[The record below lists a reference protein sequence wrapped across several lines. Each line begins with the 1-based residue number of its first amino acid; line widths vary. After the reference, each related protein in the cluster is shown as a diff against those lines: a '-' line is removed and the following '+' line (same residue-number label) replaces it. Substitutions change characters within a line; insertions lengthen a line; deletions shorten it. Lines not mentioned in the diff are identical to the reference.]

1 MLRSG
6 RFYRTFHILR
16 DKGLQKK
23 ITGGCAMTKNIKKED
38 DIYGLVINLGRS
50 SYYYEYTSFYASPSC
65 TVNRDAVIEE
75 AEKLGIGINNK
86 YIFRC
91 LPSDNENGFRLE
103 PVEGGWREL
112 ITNRTSVQITPE
124 ILSLDSRKSI
134 KCYGGTFAHFIMKN
148 ASDPLMTTTDWESI
162 PFHLFSS
169 KILSLKNSKD
179 ISIATLMAEAG
190 VFPAD
195 AANDKIIDSDPS
207 IPYFLVERNGH
218 LGKDFFDMVLTKKR
232 LMHSYQTGHRTS
244 FCLASKAFEKGLLPD
259 AYKYDPDILAIS
271 EEYVFSN
278 EGPRPVLQ
286 AFIDKDP
293 NYLRDFPI
301 SSITIKLL
309 EAKDTYGNKGMV
321 VKVQGKQMRLK
332 KAFAEAGKLPEDGAD
347 AMLWLTSGNEGDEK
361 VRAAELFYQLE
372 YPDIYKEI
380 IQSVRDSYRK
390 QCSPETN
397 EDFVERYIF

>member
-1 MLRSG
+1 
-6 RFYRTFHILR
+6 
-16 DKGLQKK
+16 
-23 ITGGCAMTKNIKKED
+23 MTKNIKKED
-38 DIYGLVINLGRS
+38 DIYGLVINLGWN
-50 SYYYEYTSFYASPSC
+50 SYDYGYTSFYASPSC

-75 AEKLGIGINNK
+75 AEKLGIGENNK

-124 ILSLDSRKSI
+124 ILSLDSRESI
-134 KCYGGTFAHFIMKN
+134 ECYGDTFAHFIMENARN
-148 ASDPLMTTTDWESI
+148 ASLPMTTTEWESI

-169 KILSLKNSKD
+169 QKILSLKNSKD
-179 ISIATLMAEAG
+179 ISIAALMAEAG
-190 VFPAD
+190 VFPRE
-195 AANDKIIDSDPS
+195 AANDEIIDLDPS
-207 IPYFLVERNGH
+207 IPFFLVERNGH

-232 LMHSYQTGHRTS
+232 LMHSYRTGYRTS
-244 FCLASKAFEKGLLPD
+244 FCLASKAFEEGLLPD

-301 SSITIKLL
+301 SSITIELL
-309 EAKDTYGNKGMV
+309 EAKDTYGNKGMLV
-321 VKVQGKQMRLK
+321 EVQGKQMRLK
-332 KAFAEAGKLPEDGAD
+332 KAFAEAGKLPEDEAD
-347 AMLWLTSGNEGDEK
+347 AMLWLISGNEGDEK

-390 QCSPETN
+390 QCSSETK